1 VEPSDATPPPASGGK
16 SGTLFGLA
24 ILLLLPAGMAAQVAN
39 PLAGLLWTE
48 IFVFLLPAVVATSGS
63 GLEPRTWLRL
73 RPPSATAAG
82 LGLLAGAA
90 GWLLGSSLFAAV
102 RVIAPRE
109 LVEQYD
115 LSRIF
120 EGPPVEQAAFVAA
133 AVIVA
138 PLCEEIAFRGYLASA
153 FHSRHRTAFA
163 IGASAVTFALIHLDP
178 VRGPA
183 LVLLGALYGWVA
195 WRSGSIWPA
204 VIAHATNNAIAAAL
218 SIATGDGAGA
228 AEEPSL
234 RWALAGVAVGAA
246 LLALVVALHWKFAP
260 AAPQPAA
267 LPLPDASDP
276 STGFRVERVPTALR
290 WVAAVGLATFVALSL
305 GIP

>member
-1 VEPSDATPPPASGGK
+1 
-16 SGTLFGLA
+16 
-24 ILLLLPAGMAAQVAN
+24 MAAQVAN

-48 IFVFLLPAVVATSGS
+48 IFVFLLPAVVATTGS

-73 RPPSATAAG
+73 RAPSATAAG
-82 LGLLAGAA
+82 LGILAGAA
-90 GWLLGSSLFAAV
+90 GWLLGSSVFAAV
-102 RVIAPRE
+102 RAVAPRE

-120 EGPPVEQAAFVAA
+120 EGPAVEQAAFVAA

-153 FHSRHRTAFA
+153 FLSRHRPAFA
-163 IGASAVTFALIHLDP
+163 VGASAVIFALIHLDP
-178 VRGPA
+178 VRGLA
-183 LVLLGALYGWVA
+183 LVLLGAVYGWVA

-204 VIAHATNNAIAAAL
+204 VIAHATNNGIAAAL
-218 SIATGDGAGA
+218 AVAIGGGAGA

-246 LLALVVALHWKFAP
+246 LLAGVVALHLKLAP
-260 AAPQPAA
+260 AAPQLLA
-267 LPLPDASDP
+267 LPLAETRYP
-276 STGFRVERVPTALR
+276 STTFRVGHVPAALR
-290 WVAAVGLATFVALSL
+290 WVAAVGLATFLALV
-305 GIP
+305 GKTQIP